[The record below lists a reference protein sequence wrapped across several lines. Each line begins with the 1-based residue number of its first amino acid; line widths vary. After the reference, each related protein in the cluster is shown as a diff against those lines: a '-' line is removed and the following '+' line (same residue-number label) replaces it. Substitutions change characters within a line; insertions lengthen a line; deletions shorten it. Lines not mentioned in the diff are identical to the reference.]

1 MKLILISMFMFLIG
15 SCENLSF
22 KKDDE
27 LSLNRENY
35 EGNQL
40 RIDGYYYHEYYNP
53 DKNMESI
60 VFFKN
65 GVLSYFGG
73 GGKSFGEIENRLT
86 NNELI
91 EKLKGIKDCWGIFNV
106 KNNIIKFERW
116 YGGQGAKPVYVSEG
130 VILNDT
136 TFHITKSYRSDG
148 SEIEPE
154 DQMYHFR
161 QFSPK
166 PDSTN
171 VFIK

>member
-73 GGKSFGEIENRLT
+73 G
-86 NNELI
+86 
-91 EKLKGIKDCWGIFNV
+91 
-106 KNNIIKFERW
+106 
-116 YGGQGAKPVYVSEG
+116 VSLL
-130 VILNDT
+130 V
-136 TFHITKSYRSDG
+136 R
-148 SEIEPE
+148 
-154 DQMYHFR
+154 
-161 QFSPK
+161 
-166 PDSTN
+166 
-171 VFIK
+171 